1 MEPIRWPDVW
11 FSEAR
16 AAGLGDQLEAAA
28 LRVALASLPRVP
40 AGSFLSVNIDPDS
53 LGNDDV
59 LEVLE
64 RADLER
70 VVLELTEHTSV
81 SDYDALELALQRLRA
96 RGLRVAVDDAGSGFS
111 SLGHPL
117 RLAPDLLKIDRS
129 VIHGIEQDP
138 AARALTASLLAFATE
153 LGIVVVAEG
162 IENEATAAVLEGLGD
177 RVGAGIRPRD
187 ARAAARTACARAA
200 ADA

>member
-1 MEPIRWPDVW
+1 MEPIRSPDVW

-28 LRVALASLPRVP
+28 LRVALASPPHP
-40 AGSFLSVNIDPDS
+40 AAWSFLSVNIDPDS

-81 SDYDALELALQRLRA
+81 SDYDALEPRA
-96 RGLRVAVDDAGSGFS
+96 AA
-111 SLGHPL
+111 
-117 RLAPDLLKIDRS
+117 
-129 VIHGIEQDP
+129 
-138 AARALTASLLAFATE
+138 AARARAGVSPSTTRGRASRAFAMF
-153 LGIVVVAEG
+153 
-162 IENEATAAVLEGLGD
+162 
-177 RVGAGIRPRD
+177 
-187 ARAAARTACARAA
+187 CASPLTC
-200 ADA
+200 